1 MSKSPT
7 KSSGIRMPVPLYNW
21 IDQRAKQR
29 KLTRSQCVVELVE
42 VARKKLYAKPKRKP
56 KQPWTV
62 NVAWGGMVASIVI
75 LTLNVECMLHVI

>member
-21 IDQRAKQR
+21 IDQLAKR
-29 KLTRSQCVVELVE
+29 HKLTRSQCVIGLVE
-42 VARKKLYAKPKRKP
+42 VARKKLYAKPQRKP

-62 NVAWGGMVASIVI
+62 NVAWAGMFASVVF
-75 LTLNVECMLHVI
+75 LTVHFELMLHVI